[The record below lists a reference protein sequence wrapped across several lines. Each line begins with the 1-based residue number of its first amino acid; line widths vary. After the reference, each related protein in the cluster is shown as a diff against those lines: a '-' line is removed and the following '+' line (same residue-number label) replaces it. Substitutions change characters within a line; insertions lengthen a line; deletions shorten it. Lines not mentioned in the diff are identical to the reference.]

1 MSKNDGKRKERKAVI
16 EKYLGGLFAR
26 TEGYARNV
34 SRYYTAAVEALLDL
48 AATADMEPDEVFHFS
63 DHKRMSVKATNILRG
78 LYSAI
83 YQEIRRGVKA
93 EWEYANLSADAMI
106 MSLFGKG
113 VMEDNHF
120 ARWFARNQE
129 AMDSFF
135 SRKDSH
141 GGLNL
146 SQKVWK
152 YTGQF
157 KEEMELALSAS
168 LGQGDSAS
176 TVSRHVRQYL
186 REPDRLFR
194 RIRDAEGNLKL
205 SKRAA
210 AYHPGRGEYRSS
222 YKNAMR
228 LTRTETNMAYRAAD
242 CDRWSRIPFVV
253 GMEVKRSNNPFGCDV
268 CEALKGK
275 YPKDFVFTGWHPQCR
290 CYIVPVLASEEERMA
305 YHRAVLNGED
315 VSDFHFKGEIT
326 EPHEGFRKWMSENQE
341 RIEGARSL
349 PYWMRDNGKY
359 VSARNTTKGNH
370 ASREEKADTKGE
382 KENSTS
388 GITASEKALIAEE
401 SVAVKHN
408 TQEIFNGK
416 DFKEAKDVS
425 DVLNKI
431 NEILPK
437 EEKWSVNGDFSLRIT
452 DDSSVNGK
460 TSRDG
465 IIFLTKERLD
475 RVQATFRK
483 IARGQA
489 FDITKEEAD
498 AMATLWHEI
507 VHNRHVG
514 LESAGEKHSVS
525 ERCMELANEWYAR
538 HNLKVFYG
546 HLGLNKVPFPEYITH
561 RKSTAYDLMVKN
573 FDHVIGIMR
582 LERKEVMAS
591 LENSL
596 FKGKYDD
603 MENGLY
609 KALFDG
615 GMKNLNDVV
624 LPEDQAKELL
634 SFIIKSTPEDITD
647 WLTENNYLAS
657 K

>member
-1 MSKNDGKRKERKAVI
+1 MSKNDSKRKERKAVI

-48 AATADMEPDEVFHFS
+48 AATADMKPDEVFHFS
-63 DHKRMSVKATNILRG
+63 DHRRMSVKATNILRG
-78 LYSAI
+78 LYSAV
-83 YQEIRRGVKA
+83 YQEIRRGVRA

-106 MSLFGKG
+106 TSLFGKG

-135 SRKDSH
+135 SRKDAH

-152 YTGQF
+152 YTGQL

-194 RIRDAEGNLKL
+194 RVRDAQGNLKL

-253 GMEVKRSNNPFGCDV
+253 GMEVKRSNHPFGCEV

-305 YHRAVLNGED
+305 YHRAILNGED

-326 EPHEGFRKWMSENQE
+326 EPHEGFQKWMKENQE
-341 RIEGARSL
+341 RIENAKSL
-349 PYWMRDNGKY
+349 PYWIKGNGKY
-359 VSARNTTKGNH
+359 VGVKQTSQAEAVSNNSIFEPVKSWANTVVDRSSDRQIH
-370 ASREEKADTKGE
+370 E
-382 KENSTS
+382 KEVLGFLN
-388 GITASEKALIAEE
+388 EKLGGE
-401 SVAVKHN
+401 
-408 TQEIFNGK
+408 
-416 DFKEAKDVS
+416 
-425 DVLNKI
+425 
-431 NEILPK
+431 
-437 EEKWSVNGDFSLRIT
+437 SVNGAFDGFHIDRWNFEGSIMRT
-452 DDSSVNGK
+452 VTRKMDDGSYRQKILISNTSSKVIGADGK
-460 TSRDG
+460 TTTFNAMRELQG
-465 IIFLTKERLD
+465 AMEAIKNKQPLTFNQEYALES
-475 RVQATFRK
+475 V
-483 IARGQA
+483 
-489 FDITKEEAD
+489 
-498 AMATLWHEI
+498 WHEL
-507 VHNRHVG
+507 RHAKAKNWKV
-514 LESAGEKHSVS
+514 LSAKHPDSKVAA
-525 ERCMELANEWYAR
+525 MEVVNQLCARRTYADFLKRMGVEAR
-538 HNLKVFYG
+538 HYEAVLKQGYGYKQEITNLRTIFEKFNINEVEFFR
-546 HLGLNKVPFPEYITH
+546 HFENRIIVND
-561 RKSTAYDLMVKN
+561 YDMIFDNMVKYLRGRKVKN
-573 FDHVIGIMR
+573 VEVIIQKLGWKAEKFNKFMGGI
-582 LERKEVMAS
+582 
-591 LENSL
+591 
-596 FKGKYDD
+596 
-603 MENGLY
+603 
-609 KALFDG
+609 
-615 GMKNLNDVV
+615 
-624 LPEDQAKELL
+624 
-634 SFIIKSTPEDITD
+634 
-647 WLTENNYLAS
+647 
-657 K
+657 

>member
-48 AATADMEPDEVFHFS
+48 AATADMERDEVFHFS

-106 MSLFGKG
+106 TSLFGKG
-113 VMEDNHF
+113 IATDNSF

-253 GMEVKRSNNPFGCDV
+253 GMEVKRSNHPFGCEV

-326 EPHEGFRKWMSENQE
+326 EPHEGFRKWMGENEE
-341 RIEGARSL
+341 RIDGARSL
-349 PYWMRDNGKY
+349 PYWVRDNGKY
-359 VSARNTTKGNH
+359 VGVKQ
-370 ASREEKADTKGE
+370 
-382 KENSTS
+382 TS
-388 GITASEKALIAEE
+388 GIRTNENTVPYDGTPDKKGQFVEVSHDSMMANLQELSENYTHEE
-401 SVAVKHN
+401 AYVRLA
-408 TQEIFNGK
+408 NGK
-416 DFKEAKDVS
+416 VYYKRGDEKGVNFD
-425 DVLNKI
+425 
-431 NEILPK
+431 
-437 EEKWSVNGDFSLRIT
+437 EEERAMFVNGDLFHNHKNETLSPVDISFAINNKMKSIVAVTGDTNYEALITSETIAMSKGEILKLYKQCGDEIEKKMQGMNSVEYTNALLNFQHLNIEALCRI
-452 DDSSVNGK
+452 
-460 TSRDG
+460 
-465 IIFLTKERLD
+465 
-475 RVQATFRK
+475 
-483 IARGQA
+483 
-489 FDITKEEAD
+489 
-498 AMATLWHEI
+498 
-507 VHNRHVG
+507 
-514 LESAGEKHSVS
+514 
-525 ERCMELANEWYAR
+525 
-538 HNLKVFYG
+538 LKV
-546 HLGLNKVPFPEYITH
+546 N
-561 RKSTAYDLMVKN
+561 
-573 FDHVIGIMR
+573 
-582 LERKEVMAS
+582 
-591 LENSL
+591 
-596 FKGKYDD
+596 
-603 MENGLY
+603 Y
-609 KALFDG
+609 KRY
-615 GMKNLNDVV
+615 
-624 LPEDQAKELL
+624 
-634 SFIIKSTPEDITD
+634 SI
-647 WLTENNYLAS
+647 
-657 K
+657 